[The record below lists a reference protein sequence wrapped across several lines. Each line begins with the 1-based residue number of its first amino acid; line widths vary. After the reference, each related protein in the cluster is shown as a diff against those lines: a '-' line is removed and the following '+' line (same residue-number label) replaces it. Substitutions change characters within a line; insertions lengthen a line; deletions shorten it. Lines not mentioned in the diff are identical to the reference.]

1 MPAPC
6 FRTFTPAELL
16 ECFAPPL
23 GASVEPPSHW
33 QEGLKVSR
41 LPRISWLP
49 PKWTQAYRDG
59 SRRKLYVAP
68 PELGAKVVFHRE
80 NVETLEGRRLY
91 PMDQHGVHLGS
102 ECIAHWPDWL
112 PKDWHIGYFKGRGDV
127 VKVCFLNSKGERFYD
142 RKAVLHHL
150 NPDRGKRKPSKSN
163 PKRER
168 KPKKPVKVVL
178 GEFARRMAFKLRQR
192 SIFSLRNSLAFHA
205 EAEEELPESCD
216 IFRSFTYPEFRECFA
231 PPLGESTT
239 PPAYWPEGLEV
250 CTRRRISWLPP
261 GWGQAT
267 KLGQKGRRLKVFVA
281 PEGHGRLVVNNKQS
295 MEACDESLISYLKSL
310 MHFDF
315 LLRFA
320 TINAVHLDMHHES
333 SMFIHDLV
341 DLLKY

>member
-1 MPAPC
+1 MVA
-6 FRTFTPAELL
+6 
-16 ECFAPPL
+16 
-23 GASVEPPSHW
+23 GASSTWLHPSW
-33 QEGLKVSR
+33 V
-41 LPRISWLP
+41 PRWL
-49 PKWTQAYRDG
+49 
-59 SRRKLYVAP
+59 
-68 PELGAKVVFHRE
+68 VFHRE

-91 PMDQHGVHLGS
+91 PMDQHGVDLGS

-142 RKAVLHHL
+142 RKAVLEHL
-150 NPDRGKRKPSKSN
+150 NPDRGKRKPSKSD
-163 PKRER
+163 PKRKR
-168 KPKKPVKVVL
+168 KPKKPVKIVL

-216 IFRSFTYPEFRECFA
+216 IFRSFTYPEFRACFA

-295 MEACDESLISYLKSL
+295 MEACDESLISFFEKPDAFWFSVAMCYYQCS
-310 MHFDF
+310 
-315 LLRFA
+315 A
-320 TINAVHLDMHHES
+320 S
-333 SMFIHDLV
+333 W
-341 DLLKY
+341 